1 MKRTFVAL
9 VVGFIFLV
17 PVTGWSAQPGG
28 TLPEQV
34 VSLAAQVAEL
44 KGLVANLT
52 TQLNNEVTARTTG
65 DTSTLTSA
73 KAYTDQQVA
82 NEVAARQA
90 ALIPIHPRMGMA
102 FNELYGQ
109 VAQAG
114 CGWLQLESKKDDI
127 SAYHVTLSNPGCNP
141 KIFYYFQDDQIV
153 KIE

>member
-17 PVTGWSAQPGG
+17 PVTGWSAQSGVA
-28 TLPEQV
+28 LHEQV
-34 VSLAAQVAEL
+34 ASLAAQVVEL

-52 TQLNNEVTARTTG
+52 TQLNNEVTARTAG
-65 DTSTLTSA
+65 DTSTLSSA
-73 KAYTDQQVA
+73 KSYTDQQVA

-90 ALIPIHPRMGMA
+90 ALIPITPSVGMA

-114 CGWLQLESKKDDI
+114 CGWLQLNSKIGDI
-127 SAYHVTLSNPGCNP
+127 SSYYVALSKPGCNQ
-141 KIFYYFQDDQIV
+141 KTLYYFQEDQLV

>member
-34 VSLAAQVAEL
+34 ASLAAQVAEL

-52 TQLNNEVTARTTG
+52 TQFNNEVTARTAG

-73 KAYTDQQVA
+73 KSYTDQQVA

-90 ALIPIHPRMGMA
+90 ALIPITPRIGMP

-109 VAQAG
+109 AAQAG
-114 CGWLQLESKKDDI
+114 CGWLQLESKKGEI
-127 SAYHVTLSNPGCNP
+127 SVYHVAISKPGCNP
-141 KIFYYFQDDQIV
+141 IIFYHFQDDKIV

>member
-34 VSLAAQVAEL
+34 ASLAAQVA
-44 KGLVANLT
+44 
-52 TQLNNEVTARTTG
+52 
-65 DTSTLTSA
+65 D
-73 KAYTDQQVA
+73 
-82 NEVAARQA
+82 EVAARQA

-114 CGWLQLESKKDDI
+114 CGWLQLESKKGDMFV
-127 SAYHVTLSNPGCNP
+127 YHVALSNPGCNP

>member
-17 PVTGWSAQPGG
+17 PVIGWSAQPGG

-34 VSLAAQVAEL
+34 ASLEKQVASLAAQVAKL
-44 KGLVANLT
+44 QDQVANLT
-52 TQLNNEVTARTTG
+52 NQFN
-65 DTSTLTSA
+65 
-73 KAYTDQQVA
+73 K
-82 NEVAARQA
+82 EVATRQA
-90 ALIPIHPRMGMA
+90 ELVPIHPRMGMA

-114 CGWLQLESKKDDI
+114 CGWLELESKKGDVTE
-127 SAYHVTLSNPGCNP
+127 YHVALSRPGCNT
-141 KIFYYFQDDQIV
+141 KIHYHFYNDELV

>member
-1 MKRTFVAL
+1 MKRTFIAL

-17 PVTGWSAQPGG
+17 PVMGWSAQPGG

-90 ALIPIHPRMGMA
+90 ALIPITPRIGMA
-102 FNELYGQ
+102 FNELYRQ
-109 VAQAG
+109 AAQAG
-114 CGWLQLESKKDDI
+114 CGWLSLESKKGDVTV
-127 SAYHVTLSNPGCNP
+127 YHVAHSKPGCNP
-141 KIFYYFQDDQIV
+141 NIYYTFKDDQLV
-153 KIE
+153 KFE